1 VATDKRERQRAAR
14 LDKTVAQLSAAKRER
29 ARRTGI
35 RIAVAAIVILA
46 VLFGV
51 SRLMA
56 DDSDPERADDDTATG
71 TETTLPEDETTETT
85 QPSYTDPAKA
95 EEVLARGAPSTE
107 PPPADTPKDAVQTTT
122 LIEGVGTPVATGD
135 LVTVHYVGKLAD
147 GTEFDQ
153 SWSRGE
159 PFTVTVGAG
168 EVIPGWDRGLEGAK
182 IGERRHLVIG
192 SDMAYGSQ
200 GQGPIPPDAPLA
212 FDVDIVDIHS
222 PS

>member
-1 VATDKRERQRAAR
+1 LAR
-14 LDKTVAQLSAAKRER
+14 LDKTVAQQSAAKRDR

-56 DDSDPERADDDTATG
+56 DDSDPERAGDDTDG
-71 TETTLPEDETTETT
+71 TETTLPADEPTETT
-85 QPSYTDPAKA
+85 QPSFTDPAKA

-107 PPPADTPKDAVQTTT
+107 PPPADTPRDAVQTTT
-122 LIEGVGTPVATGD
+122 LIEGVGTPVAAGD
-135 LVTVHYVGKLAD
+135 LVTVHYVGKLVD

-153 SWSRGE
+153 SWSRGQ

-200 GQGPIPPDAPLA
+200 GQGTIPPDAPLA
-212 FDVDIVDIHS
+212 FDVDIVDIQS